1 MSSTPIDDY
10 EDLTSCHFLL
20 GQSSFNQS
28 PGDFND
34 SQTNLRTKWKAV
46 QADTIMFWSR
56 STNSTFQ
63 PQDIEKCGQRNHE
76 TLTSNI
82 Q

>member
-56 STNSTFQ
+56 STKEYL
-63 PQDIEKCGQRNHE
+63 P
-76 TLTSNI
+76 TLGYRKMWTKKS
-82 Q
+82 